1 MKSFYFKRFQNES
14 FWFYW
19 IPFYYQYKLKTVNL
33 QRWGNIH
40 IPILQKLLRFKQHLT
55 KKMSLLFVV
64 NYPGIYP
71 FTCWWDKSNI
81 WHWAHP
87 HFRSWHTSVQIF
99 LYQQIF
105 HCWLWMPLTH
115 PLTTSIHVG
124 HLWIWK
130 IQNYIK

>member
-1 MKSFYFKRFQNES
+1 MS
-14 FWFYW
+14 
-19 IPFYYQYKLKTVNL
+19 PLVCLLHNL
-33 QRWGNIH
+33 
-40 IPILQKLLRFKQHLT
+40 
-55 KKMSLLFVV
+55 
-64 NYPGIYP
+64 

-130 IQNYIK
+130 IRKSYQIKSYQEKMSIQARFKGGLKSEDMGEFLLLQINIPNHYPEQKIWISVYCLRWEI